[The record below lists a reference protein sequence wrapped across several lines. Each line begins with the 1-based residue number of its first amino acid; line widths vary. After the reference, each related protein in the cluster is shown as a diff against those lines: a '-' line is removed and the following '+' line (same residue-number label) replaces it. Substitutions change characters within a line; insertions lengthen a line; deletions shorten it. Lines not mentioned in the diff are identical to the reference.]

1 MTIKRGA
8 IALALAGSTIL
19 AGCGGAPLASVP
31 ASERAQIELALMR
44 DIAVLASDEF
54 GGRQPGTM
62 GEGRT
67 VDFII
72 KNLQDAGLTSGTN
85 DPGSAWRA
93 PVDLLRTKPS
103 GSRLMIQQGETESEL
118 AGAVAFTLRKR
129 ELINDAELVFVGK
142 LSDEVPSELVTGQV
156 IVMLGE
162 PGVSPQRRTVLFD
175 KNPAAIIT
183 VVEDDDAIAN
193 VNRAYGRERL
203 SLASEAETSLTAFA
217 SQAAIANVL
226 GADNW
231 AELLASAE
239 DGAFQPIAL
248 NATVSIEATTQRTEF
263 TSYNVIGKLPGTRP
277 NSGAVLLLGH
287 WDHFGECGDDGDED
301 RICNGAVDNASGI
314 AAMLEL
320 TRRLSATGPYDRD
333 IYVLATS
340 AEESG
345 LLGAKAFIENPPIPT
360 GSIVA
365 AFNFDSVA
373 IAPAGSAVGF
383 IGEGRT
389 PLDPVIIDV
398 LNKSNRTLGDRE
410 FAAQFIQ
417 RQDGWALLEGGVPA
431 VFLST
436 AFGSEIVT
444 GPYLSTHYHR
454 ASDELDKIELG
465 GAIDDLLLHEE
476 LVRRIVDTS
485 QYMPPAA
492 P

>member
-1 MTIKRGA
+1 MTLKRGA
-8 IALALAGSTIL
+8 IALALAGTTIL
-19 AGCGGAPLASVP
+19 AGCAGAPLASVP
-31 ASERAQIELALMR
+31 ASERAMIEQTLMR
-44 DIAVLASDEF
+44 DIGILASDEF

-72 KNLQDAGLTSGTN
+72 ENLQNAGLTSGTN

-93 PVDLLRTKPS
+93 PVSLVRTKPLN
-103 GSRLMIQQGETESEL
+103 SRMAIRLGQAETQL
-118 AGAVAFTLRKR
+118 AGGVAFTQRKR
-129 ELINDAELVFVGK
+129 ELVESAGLVFVGK
-142 LSDEVPSELVTGQV
+142 QSDEVPDELVAGQV

-162 PGVSPQRRTVLFD
+162 PGVSPQRRAVLFG

-193 VNRAYGRERL
+193 VNRAYDRERL
-203 SLASEAETSLTAFA
+203 SLASEDETSLTAFA
-217 SQAAIANVL
+217 SQAAMADAL
-226 GADNW
+226 GAEAW
-231 AELLASAE
+231 AGMIGSAE
-239 DGAFQPIAL
+239 SGAFQPIVLDA
-248 NATVSIEATTQRTEF
+248 AISMEAATQRTEF
-263 TSYNVIGKLPGTRP
+263 TSYNVIGKLPGTVP
-277 NSGAVLLLGH
+277 DSGAIVLMGH
-287 WDHFGECGDDGDED
+287 WDHLGECGAEEDED

-314 AAMLEL
+314 ASMLEL
-320 TRRLSATGPYDRD
+320 MRRLSATGPYDRD

-345 LLGAKAFIENPPIPT
+345 LLGAKAFIENPAIPT
-360 GSIVA
+360 SSIVA
-365 AFNFDSVA
+365 AFNFDTVA

-389 PLDPVIIDV
+389 PLDPVILDV
-398 LNKSNRTLGDRE
+398 LQKSKRKLGDRE

-417 RQDGWALLEGGVPA
+417 RQDGWALLEEGVPA

-436 AFGSEIVT
+436 AFGSEIKL
-444 GPYLSTHYHR
+444 GPYLSSHYHR
-454 ASDELDKIELG
+454 ASDELATIELG

-476 LVRRIVDTS
+476 LVRRIADTKG
-485 QYMPPAA
+485 YTPPTA